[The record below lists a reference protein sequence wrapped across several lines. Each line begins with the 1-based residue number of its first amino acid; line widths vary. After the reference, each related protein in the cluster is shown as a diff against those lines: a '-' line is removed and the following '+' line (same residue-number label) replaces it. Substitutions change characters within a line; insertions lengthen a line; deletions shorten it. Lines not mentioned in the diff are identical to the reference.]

1 MQSSRT
7 SRKGDDARRPKAL
20 HTSKSFSRLEP
31 ASQSPLSRSR
41 ASTIQGPSIPEIH
54 YPQNASLSLESDE
67 QEQKGDIFTTEDDEE
82 SVDGALDEADAPSIK
97 LPDTFEELPIEIRS
111 LTER

>member
-1 MQSSRT
+1 MQSSRAP
-7 SRKGDDARRPKAL
+7 RKGDDARRPKAL

-41 ASTIQGPSIPEIH
+41 ASTIQGPSIPEIL

-67 QEQKGDIFTTEDDEE
+67 KEQKGDIFTEDDEE

-97 LPDTFEELPIEIRS
+97 LPDTSEELPIEIRS